1 MQLAKALLRQGQ
13 SAAVLKYFD
22 QCRSFWEMGGVWL
35 DLWDAKVRAG
45 GIPNFFMHA
54 YR

>member
-1 MQLAKALLRQGQ
+1 MQLAKALLRQEQ
-13 SAAVLKYFD
+13 SAAVLEYFE
-22 QCRSFWEMGGVWL
+22 QCRSFWKMGGVWL

-54 YR
+54 FR